1 MAYFAPWRWL
11 GCLVVT
17 TFVLG
22 LANRAAASPSARLI
36 YVRNGGT
43 ESCPDEN
50 AVRSAV
56 AARLGYD
63 PFFPHAAETMFI
75 ELSKEKSGYRA
86 RVKLVDD
93 KSNVRGTREIAERGS
108 SCSGMIDTL
117 AISIS
122 IAIDP
127 DSLTRAPSSAPAPA
141 IEPTPNEPAAPA
153 PSEEPAPAMPA
164 APREEQTAPRTATP
178 SSLHVEALFA
188 PAVWISSGP
197 PLAVGAELGA
207 RLRWPA
213 VSVGLELRGDA
224 PASRVVRNVDVTLGF
239 FGGSFVACGHSTIF
253 FACARATLGAL
264 TATSNASASRDD
276 STLRLLTGASVG
288 TEIPVGASFQLLA
301 RAIGNV
307 ALGDQTIVLN
317 RANVYDLP
325 RLSAALEVGGVV
337 RF

>member
-1 MAYFAPWRWL
+1 ML
-11 GCLVVT
+11 S
-17 TFVLG
+17 
-22 LANRAAASPSARLI
+22 LANSAAASPSARLV
-36 YVRNGGT
+36 YVRNAGT
-43 ESCPDEN
+43 ESCPDES

-63 PFFPHAAETMFI
+63 PFFPSAAETMFI

-93 KSNVRGTREIAERGS
+93 KSNVRGTREIAERGA

-117 AISIS
+117 ALSIS

-127 DSLTRAPSSAPAPA
+127 DSLTRAPTSEPAPA
-141 IEPTPNEPAAPA
+141 TEPTPNDTAALPRTAEPV
-153 PSEEPAPAMPA
+153 PAMPA
-164 APREEQTAPRTATP
+164 APQEVRRTAPPP
-178 SSLHVEALFA
+178 SVRPSLRVEALFA

-197 PLAVGAELGA
+197 PLAVGGELGA
-207 RLRWPA
+207 RLRWPS

-253 FACARATLGAL
+253 FACARGTLGAM

-288 TEIPVGASFQLLA
+288 TEIPVGASFQLLV

-307 ALGDQTIVLN
+307 ALGNQTIVLN
-317 RANVYDLP
+317 RANVHDLP